1 MNIVKRNLEFHADA
15 LPGHVHPDDEAE
27 GVPINYLQL
36 AIHYKWRLLVAGIAG
51 LILGHLAYVRSG
63 PEYAAFSQV
72 KVWKKN
78 PPPVRE
84 DDRMLTGQAKP
95 SDHIP
100 DILSPV
106 FIAKAIQLGEL
117 DKLPTFAGETDFVE
131 AVQDGLKVKRV
142 AGNDRSVQ
150 TVFEIR
156 YSSPQAADARKV
168 VEAII
173 AQYAVHLKEVSLEE
187 STEMQGK
194 ASKSVEDMLDKLHA
208 AEAAYREFILTVPE
222 EYRAVLGP
230 KTSATQTSNIAPEDV
245 IHTLGEE
252 RNRNRVRLADLTS
265 RQKAIRNAQA
275 AGDSQEALELQVRRF
290 LNADGRSGEDADRQ
304 LQISIYQSQ
313 LLPLINKERELSEQV
328 GRDNFELVSVRRS
341 IEKILQ
347 TYAKLGLKF
356 PEGVEASRFAAARGV
371 QTDFVALYLDS
382 LRHQVDEHQ
391 LKDRELASMIQ
402 VEGVRAKEFSGY
414 LATDQNLHAEIV
426 LLQDSW
432 KQQLDVQ
439 NSVATE
445 KDTNGFRMKVLAPV
459 KHELAIKKLMKFYV
473 GGTSVLVMLMAVLCL
488 VQELRDLRLKSVRDI
503 RVCLRQPVLGSV
515 AAFDVP
521 HDSGRGPHP
530 ALRYLHAPNSIEAEN
545 YRSIRTALLVTA
557 DNHDARCVLV
567 SSPEPGDGKS
577 TLVSN
582 LAIAMAQ
589 SGKRVL
595 LIDADLRRPTIHNL
609 FRVSREIGV
618 TEVLSGE
625 IDFLNAVRPTT
636 VERLSLLV
644 AGSSP
649 TNPAE
654 LLSSPRLM
662 QMLRDAKDEFDFVF
676 VDAPPLLAVSD
687 PCILARHVDGMLV
700 VARIGKN
707 TRTSAARVRELIQ
720 NQGITVLGTVANGV
734 IPGQDRGYSY
744 SHYGEYVSNDSVQ
757 SPAAREPAG
766 V

>member
-27 GVPINYLQL
+27 GVPINYMQL
-36 AIHYKWRLLVAGIAG
+36 AIHHKWRLLAAGIAG
-51 LILGHLAYVRSG
+51 LILGHFAYVRSG

-72 KVWKKN
+72 MVTKKN

-84 DDRMLTGQAKP
+84 EDRMLTGQAKP

-100 DILSPV
+100 VITSPM
-106 FIAKAIQLGEL
+106 FIEKAVQLGEL
-117 DKLPTFAGETDFVE
+117 GKLPTFANEKDLVE

-150 TVFEIR
+150 TVIEIR
-156 YSSPQAADARKV
+156 YSGPQAADARKV
-168 VEAII
+168 VDAIV
-173 AQYAVHLKEVSLEE
+173 AQYAAHLRDASLEE
-187 STEMQGK
+187 SSEVQAKANNTTEEMF
-194 ASKSVEDMLDKLHA
+194 AKLHT
-208 AEAAYREFILTVPE
+208 AEAAYRDFILTVPE

-230 KTSATQTSNIAPEDV
+230 KTNATQTSNIAPEDV

-252 RNRNRVRLADLTS
+252 RNRNRVRLAELKS
-265 RQKAIRNAQA
+265 RQKSIRNAQA
-275 AGDSQEALELQVRRF
+275 AGDSQEALEMQVRRF
-290 LNADGRSGEDADRQ
+290 LNSDGRSGEDADRQ
-304 LQISIYQSQ
+304 MQISIYQSQ
-313 LLPLINKERELSEQV
+313 LLPFINKERELSEQV

-356 PEGVEASRFAAARGV
+356 PEGSEAARFAAARGV
-371 QTDFVALYLDS
+371 QTDFVAIYLDS

-391 LKDRELASMIQ
+391 QKDRELASMIQ
-402 VEGVRAKEFSGY
+402 EEGVRAKEFSGY
-414 LATDQNLHAEIV
+414 LATDQNLRAEIV
-426 LLQDSW
+426 LLQESW

-439 NSVATE
+439 NGVANE
-445 KDTNGFRMKVLAPV
+445 KDTNGFRMKVLSPV

-473 GGTSVLVMLMAVLCL
+473 GGTAVLLLLMSVVCL
-488 VQELRDLRLKSVRDI
+488 VQELRDLRLKTVRDI

-521 HDSGRGPHP
+521 HESGRGPHP

-557 DNHDARCVLV
+557 ENHDARCVLV

-577 TLVSN
+577 TLISN

-609 FRVSREIGV
+609 FRVSRDIGV

-625 IDFLNAVRPTT
+625 IDFLNAIRPTT

-654 LLSSPRLM
+654 LLSSPRLNR
-662 QMLRDAKDEFDFVF
+662 MLHDAKNEFDFVF

-687 PCILARHVDGMLV
+687 PCILARHADGMLV
-700 VARIGKN
+700 VARVGKN
-707 TRTSAARVRELIQ
+707 TRTSAARVREMVQ
-720 NQGITVLGTVANGV
+720 NQGIAVLGTVANGV

-744 SHYGEYVSNDSVQ
+744 SHYGEYVSSEPART
-757 SPAAREPAG
+757 PAAREMAG